1 VLFWLLGLLLGTDL
15 AVAFVIPVS
24 AITSTLGLFGLIFL
38 LTLCYNLVQVKLSKP
53 IELLHG
59 GETGGREPKAH
70 WFLAMLGALLLVTG
84 YTMAVTIQDPLSALV
99 FFFVAVILVILGTYL
114 LFITGITAMLKL
126 LKKNKRFYYKTN
138 HFTALSGMLFRM
150 KQNAAGLASIC
161 VL

>member
-1 VLFWLLGLLLGTDL
+1 
-15 AVAFVIPVS
+15 
-24 AITSTLGLFGLIFL
+24 
-38 LTLCYNLVQVKLSKP
+38 
-53 IELLHG
+53 
-59 GETGGREPKAH
+59 
-70 WFLAMLGALLLVTG
+70 
-84 YTMAVTIQDPLSALV
+84 MAVTIQDPLSALV

-161 VL
+161 VLFTALLVTCPPPSPCTPAWTAFSGHAIPGTCWCLSVTPTRRPRTWCAPL